1 MGKTRPEQ
9 CLFAAHAA
17 GKGSV
22 DAPCGCKRS
31 GRLRPWAGRPSLF
44 HGFGVRRNPPAGF
57 PLFQVGL
64 GEAQEGLG
72 NPVEG
77 GGGGGEEE
85 DGSVHRRGKGDHRHP
100 LGGRQPR

>member
-31 GRLRPWAGRPSLF
+31 GRLRPWGAVPHCF
-44 HGFGVRRNPPAGF
+44 
-57 PLFQVGL
+57 VGL
-64 GEAQEGLG
+64 GS
-72 NPVEG
+72 G
-77 GGGGGEEE
+77 GT
-85 DGSVHRRGKGDHRHP
+85 
-100 LGGRQPR
+100 PRPASHCFR